1 LARVHRLAG
10 VAVILATLL
19 APEVARADD
28 RAPDGALALVT
39 GAVTVFAGFA
49 VGGTLIA
56 TGTGNARP
64 TEAGWLTIQAGFA
77 AAPLTSHAV
86 VGEWGRGAV
95 FSALPTVAALCSA
108 PVFASDGSA
117 VDHESI
123 WTERLMWWL
132 VATGVVTGT
141 VGVVDAAF
149 APGRSVHVAP
159 VVGPGTAGLA
169 LGGTL

>member
-1 LARVHRLAG
+1 MHK
-10 VAVILATLL
+10 L
-19 APEVARADD
+19 APVALVVSVVVAPVAARADD
-28 RAPDGALALVT
+28 AAPDGALALVT
-39 GAVTVFAGFA
+39 GAVTVFAGAA

-77 AAPLTSHAV
+77 AAPFTSHAV

-95 FSALPTVAALCSA
+95 FSVLPTIAALCSA
-108 PVFASDGSA
+108 PVFASDGFA

-123 WTERLMWWL
+123 ETERLMWWT
-132 VATGVVTGT
+132 VAAGVVTGT

-149 APGRSVHVAP
+149 APGRAVHVAP